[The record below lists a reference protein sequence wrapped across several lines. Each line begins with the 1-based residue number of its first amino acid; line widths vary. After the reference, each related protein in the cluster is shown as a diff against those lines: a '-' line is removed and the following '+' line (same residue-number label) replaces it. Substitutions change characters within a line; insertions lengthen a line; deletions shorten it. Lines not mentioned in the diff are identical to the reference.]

1 MREVGTI
8 SYPIIYMLALLA
20 FGPKMDPK
28 FSQSLQSLLKI
39 MQRDPKILLESSK
52 VLKIIP
58 RSKQAR
64 EESPWKG
71 KNALSGG

>member
-1 MREVGTI
+1 
-8 SYPIIYMLALLA
+8 
-20 FGPKMDPK
+20 MDPK
-28 FSQSLQSLLKI
+28 MLFESL
-39 MQRDPKILLESSK
+39 K

-64 EESPWKG
+64 EERPWKG